1 MLRRRV
7 RFASVTTA
15 VVLGLTGFS
24 GHGHGSGGGSVHKDG
39 GSGGGCS
46 SSKKHNGTHS
56 DTDYDGT
63 DGTDGTSGSSS
74 GQGGSTSAPAP
85 TASAEPGYA
94 YVLTCAGSRGTTRT
108 PGGKKAG
115 PATAS
120 TVQVHSRLST
130 TQTFE
135 VTVAFRGDTGTAADV
150 ETDRNTV
157 AVTLDALDSRPLTVP
172 MTKPARAGDVT
183 SCVVLSV
190 TPVSGAGTP
199 DPGSPSPSPAAS

>member
-7 RFASVTTA
+7 RFASVITV

-63 DGTDGTSGSSS
+63 SGSSS
-74 GQGGSTSAPAP
+74 GQGGSTPAP
-85 TASAEPGYA
+85 SSAEPGYA

-130 TQTFE
+130 TRTFE

-150 ETDRNTV
+150 EIDRNTV
-157 AVTLDALDSRPLTVP
+157 ALTLDALDSRPLTVP
-172 MTKPARAGDVT
+172 MTKPALAGDVT